1 MQLSTLKSLID
12 NPSELIKKVR
22 ALRPEDKE
30 DFDIIQPENH
40 EVMDESIR
48 KKREIKYDSEII
60 DPNTGEKT
68 LLTRWEEVTRLPSA
82 VEKNIIN
89 WSVTMAAGVPVQPIS
104 KPKNETE
111 EVMAAMVEHELEANK
126 VDFKDKEVLRLLGT
140 YKRVA
145 EIWFSEE
152 CDADYWG
159 DLGEFK
165 YRMRLMLLSYE
176 TGDTLF
182 PLFDDMR
189 DFIGL
194 TREYKIKDDEGK
206 EYEMFDLFTVDQRFT
221 YKQTGNDWAIEKDVK
236 TKYGKLNVIYYEQDR
251 TEYADIIQKRKRLET
266 LQSDVSEQN
275 LATGSPIIVTSKLLG
290 MNPRGE
296 TGKILEVEDGGKVEI
311 LQATGAPE
319 AIKLEWDN
327 LKKDI
332 NFETSTPDMSI
343 FEAQS
348 MGANVPGVTIKLRFL
363 PAILKALNKQSGEWG
378 TGIQRRYNFLKSAC
392 AVINPDV
399 SKAKG
404 MVIKPKFG
412 IYLPSNQTEEIANVV
427 AMVNAGLIS
436 KKTGI
441 AQIGIV
447 ENVDEEWEAI
457 QEEAKAAQEAA
468 AKIAL
473 SQAPPVKLT
482 A

>member
-1 MQLSTLKSLID
+1 MQLSTLKSLIN

-40 EVMDESIR
+40 EVMDETIR
-48 KKREIKYDSEII
+48 KKREIKYDSEIE
-60 DPNTGEKT
+60 DPTTGKPIVKT
-68 LLTRWEEVTRLPSA
+68 KYEEVTRLPSPI
-82 VEKNIIN
+82 EKTIVN
-89 WSVTMAAGVPVQPIS
+89 WSVTMAAGVPVQAMS
-104 KPKNETE
+104 SPKNDTE
-111 EVMAAMVEHELEANK
+111 IAMAAMVEHELEANK
-126 VDFKDKEVLRLLGT
+126 IDFKDKEVLRLLGS

-152 CDADYWG
+152 CDEGYWG
-159 DLGEFK
+159 DLGDFK

-206 EYEMFDLFTVDQRFT
+206 EFEMFDLFTVDQRFT
-221 YKQTGNDWAIEKDVK
+221 YKQIGNDWTIEKDVK

-251 TEYADIIQKRKRLET
+251 TEYADIIPKRQRLET
-266 LQSDVSEQN
+266 LQSDMGDQN
-275 LATGSPIIVTSKLLG
+275 LATGSPIVVVSKLLG
-290 MNPRGE
+290 MASRGE
-296 TGKILEVEDGGKVEI
+296 TGKVLEVEDGGQVKI
-311 LQATGAPE
+311 LEAAGAPE
-319 AIKLEWDN
+319 AMKLEWDN

-332 NFETSTPDMSI
+332 WADTQTPDMSI

-348 MGANVPGVTIKLRFL
+348 MGANVPGITIKLRFL

-378 TGIQRRYNFLKSAC
+378 MGIQRRYNFLKAAC

-399 SKAKG
+399 KSAVG
-404 MVIKPKFG
+404 MAIKPKFDV
-412 IYLPSNQTEEIANVV
+412 YLPENTTEKIENIVKVYTNGLMSKETAVKQLAFTENAEEEIKR
-427 AMVNAGLIS
+427 I
-436 KKTGI
+436 
-441 AQIGIV
+441 
-447 ENVDEEWEAI
+447 E
-457 QEEAKAAQEAA
+457 EEAKAAQEAA
-468 AKIAL
+468 AAKLA
-473 SQAPPVKLT
+473 PVKLT